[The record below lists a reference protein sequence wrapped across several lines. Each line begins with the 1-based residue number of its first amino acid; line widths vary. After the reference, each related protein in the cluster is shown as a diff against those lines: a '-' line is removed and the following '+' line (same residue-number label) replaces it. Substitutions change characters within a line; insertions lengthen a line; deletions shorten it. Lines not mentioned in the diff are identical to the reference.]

1 MQTKPTERSQH
12 LCDLAVPYVE
22 VLALLLLFSIL
33 VIVLLIIFRQILQ

>member
-1 MQTKPTERSQH
+1 MQAKSTERTQQ

-22 VLALLLLFSIL
+22 VLALLLLCSIL